1 MRKGHIFIVE
11 NDPDVRDSLTV
22 LLEAHQYEVS
32 GHDTCDGFVRRV
44 RRDGHVRPAC
54 LLLDLDLPAMSGRAL
69 LRTLPQLKIDLPV
82 IVITG
87 SDIEDVRGEV
97 EESGAFALFEKPLAD
112 RRLLAAVE
120 RALVRRR
127 G

>member
-1 MRKGHIFIVE
+1 
-11 NDPDVRDSLTV
+11 
-22 LLEAHQYEVS
+22 
-32 GHDTCDGFVRRV
+32 
-44 RRDGHVRPAC
+44 
-54 LLLDLDLPAMSGRAL
+54 MSGLEL
-69 LRTLPQLKIDLPV
+69 LRILPRLKIDLPV

-97 EESGAFALFEKPLAD
+97 EGSGAFALFEKPLAD

-120 RALVRRR
+120 RALARRR